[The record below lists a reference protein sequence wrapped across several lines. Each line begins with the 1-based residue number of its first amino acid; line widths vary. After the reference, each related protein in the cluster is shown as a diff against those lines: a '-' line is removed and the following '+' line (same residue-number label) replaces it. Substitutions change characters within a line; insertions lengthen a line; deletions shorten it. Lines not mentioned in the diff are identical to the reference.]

1 MFCEKKIEEH
11 CNLID
16 EKVNSNKDFDMTLKN
31 EWVSKNYLST
41 NALGL
46 REKEK

>member
-1 MFCEKKIEEH
+1 MKLPVIAGANEY
-11 CNLID
+11 NA
-16 EKVNSNKDFDMTLKN
+16 NSSKDFDMTLKN